1 MPAKEHALSWIRR
14 PGIGRRIAAAMVLSL
29 LAIQFQGGLQVWL
42 LSEPHLRMTGARWL
56 ADQTSSLAAGIFA
69 QPVSDREGKAS
80 QSSSLLTVT
89 WSREKPIESSN
100 GPDPTFARLSATVK
114 AALGNNVRSVEVY
127 DAGFSVGG
135 PFRAIKTQ
143 VLPASVA
150 PSLGTS
156 PLTSSEPDILVP
168 ASLRILVQGDDN
180 TWISVSFAET
190 VGGLSNALPLLPLIG
205 GGLIIALI
213 STLLTRRIVAPL
225 DRLVEAADQIGKTR
239 DFVAVSDQGLYE
251 FGVVARAFEDMQR
264 RLLSFVKERTQMLA
278 AISHD
283 FRSSLMRMRISAE
296 QLETDDDRDAILSEI
311 ADMTAMVDTTLA
323 FASGETTE
331 AATQPMDL
339 AALLISLVDEA
350 TDNGH
355 DCSYTGPDHLEI
367 VGRLIPLKRA
377 FRNLIDNAV
386 KYGAVARVSL
396 KADRE
401 HIEVSI
407 SDDGPGIPHDRTE
420 EAMAPFRRLDQAR
433 SAKIPG
439 TGLGLTIVRDVVLGQ
454 GGSIRFRTKDGSGFT
469 VVILLPK

>member
-1 MPAKEHALSWIRR
+1 MPPREHALSWIRR

-29 LAIQFQGGLQVWL
+29 LAIQAQAGLQVWL
-42 LSEPHLRMTGARWL
+42 FSEPQLRMTGARWL
-56 ADQTSSLAAGIFA
+56 AEQTGSLATEIFA
-69 QPVSDREGKAS
+69 QPVSDREGKAR
-80 QSSSLLTVT
+80 QSSSLLSVT
-89 WSREKPIESSN
+89 WSKEKPNDNSN

-114 AALGNNVRSVEVY
+114 AALGNSIRTVEVY

-135 PFRAIKTQ
+135 PFRAIKTE
-143 VLPASVA
+143 VVPSSVDT
-150 PSLGTS
+150 SLGTS

-168 ASLRILVQGDDN
+168 ASLRIVVQGADN
-180 TWISVSFAET
+180 SWIGVSFAES
-190 VGGLSNALPLLPLIG
+190 VSGLSHALPLLPLIG

-225 DRLVEAADQIGKTR
+225 DRLVEAADRIGKTR

-264 RLLSFVKERTQMLA
+264 RLLSYVKERTQMLA

-283 FRSSLMRMRISAE
+283 FRSSLMRMRIFAE
-296 QLETDDDRDAILSEI
+296 QLDADDDRDAIMSEI

-331 AATQPMDL
+331 ATTQPMDL

-377 FRNLIDNAV
+377 LRNLIDNAV
-386 KYGAVARVSL
+386 KYGAVARVDL
-396 KADRE
+396 DADGE
-401 HIEVSI
+401 HIEVSV
-407 SDDGPGIPHDRTE
+407 SDDGPGIPDDRLE

-439 TGLGLTIVRDVVLGQ
+439 TGLGLTIVRDVVLSH
-454 GGSIRFRTKDGSGFT
+454 GGSIGFGTDDRSGFT
-469 VVILLPK
+469 VTVLLPK